1 MAVMPVG
8 SKGVLAM
15 RRTQGDKL
23 EGALS
28 DYSKNTITFA
38 LVRPRLPSLH
48 VVCFA
53 LEQKQRHCCPARFA
67 PAHTAGCLQQ
77 QNKPTFIRLPSPC
90 ILAGLCITVARSCTP
105 AALAPQHGHCRNA
118 ARASA
123 RDTPQRRAL
132 TLTASATHVQASS
145 VSEEILKTEFD
156 SVRLLYNSFKS
167 AISFKPT
174 ICTVLSP
181 ETLEKSDA
189 IADKFDEYELE
200 GPDRSELLQDLAEF
214 QLASMM
220 YYAMNEACTSEHA
233 SRMQARLFSPSRLD
247 AALCACVILG
257 AALPFACAKSMV
269 GGCVCACGLAWGRR
283 QCA

>member
-1 MAVMPVG
+1 MR
-8 SKGVLAM
+8 LA
-15 RRTQGDKL
+15 
-23 EGALS
+23 
-28 DYSKNTITFA
+28 
-38 LVRPRLPSLH
+38 
-48 VVCFA
+48 
-53 LEQKQRHCCPARFA
+53 
-67 PAHTAGCLQQ
+67 
-77 QNKPTFIRLPSPC
+77 SPC
-90 ILAGLCITVARSCTP
+90 ILPGLCIAVARSCTP
-105 AALAPQHGHCRNA
+105 AAPAPQHRHCRSA
-118 ARASA
+118 AQASA
-123 RDTPQRRAL
+123 RNTPQRRA
-132 TLTASATHVQASS
+132 LTASATHVQASS

-233 SRMQARLFSPSRLD
+233 SRMQARLFPH
-247 AALCACVILG
+247 
-257 AALPFACAKSMV
+257 
-269 GGCVCACGLAWGRR
+269 LAWTLRF
-283 QCA
+283 APA